1 MKYLTPIF
9 AFSLFLI
16 SCQSKKTSIVDP
28 AFVDS
33 LITNYAAPKSMK
45 TNQANLLFWKS
56 RISTHTPDYSNT
68 SKYAAALVTRFHE
81 LGEIED
87 LKESDSLLVQL
98 SAQYQQNEVGPIF
111 TLISHALLQH
121 RFTMADSLLRVAK
134 TMGLKKYE
142 LAASSFDVD
151 FELGRMVEASSHL
164 QNMQLA
170 SDFGY
175 QFRKSKLMHY
185 QGELDSAIVAMQ
197 KAVDNAAHDQS
208 LKLAAVSN
216 LGDLYMHAGK
226 MDQAYQCFKNCL
238 SENAG
243 DFHSILGIGWIAL
256 VHDQQDSVAEKAFQ
270 FVGKKTASPDYLFK
284 LIAVAEQRSDS
295 LMQIKYAKAF
305 EKIVSNP
312 LYGNM
317 YNKYLIQLYTG
328 ILNNPKKAVA
338 LAEQELKNR
347 NTSQTNAWYVWAL
360 QADNQIDKANAV
372 YEQRVSGK
380 PLEGLE
386 LYWMGKRMQS
396 LNKGYNAMQ
405 YFKEADKNKFDLSP
419 AIVKDLTTLLE
430 K

>member
-1 MKYLTPIF
+1 M
-9 AFSLFLI
+9 
-16 SCQSKKTSIVDP
+16 
-28 AFVDS
+28 
-33 LITNYAAPKSMK
+33 
-45 TNQANLLFWKS
+45 
-56 RISTHTPDYSNT
+56 
-68 SKYAAALVTRFHE
+68 
-81 LGEIED
+81 
-87 LKESDSLLVQL
+87 
-98 SAQYQQNEVGPIF
+98 
-111 TLISHALLQH
+111 
-121 RFTMADSLLRVAK
+121 
-134 TMGLKKYE
+134 
-142 LAASSFDVD
+142 
-151 FELGRMVEASSHL
+151 
-164 QNMQLA
+164 
-170 SDFGY
+170 
-175 QFRKSKLMHY
+175 
-185 QGELDSAIVAMQ
+185 
-197 KAVDNAAHDQS
+197 
-208 LKLAAVSN
+208 
-216 LGDLYMHAGK
+216 
-226 MDQAYQCFKNCL
+226 
-238 SENAG
+238 
-243 DFHSILGIGWIAL
+243 

-372 YEQRVSGK
+372 YEHRVSGK

-386 LYWMGKRMQS
+386 LYWMGKHMQS